1 MIKLLEIS
9 FSDGNYGVA
18 MVQPEHLKKE
28 IQKYIER
35 FGIESVFVNGKP
47 YMGERVN
54 YEM

>member
-1 MIKLLEIS
+1 MTKMLEIS
-9 FSDGNYGVA
+9 FSNSNYGIVK
-18 MVQPEHLKKE
+18 VQPEHLKKE

-54 YEM
+54 YEL